1 MFDSGLDTERT
12 FGHSREVSRS
22 HLRRRRIVASALL
35 ALALWVSVPAV
46 SAAVTGRSSRRADVA
61 DRYVVRAGDTLW
73 SIAISRAPGSDPRRV
88 VQAIVDSNQ
97 VDAGT
102 LVPGQVLV
110 IPPDG

>member
-12 FGHSREVSRS
+12 FGHSREVSRT
-22 HLRRRRIVASALL
+22 HVRRRRLAAGALL
-35 ALALWVSVPAV
+35 VLAVSVSAPAV
-46 SAAVTGRSSRRADVA
+46 SAAVTGGSSRRADVA
-61 DRYVVRAGDTLW
+61 DRY
-73 SIAISRAPGSDPRRV
+73 V

-110 IPPDG
+110 IPA